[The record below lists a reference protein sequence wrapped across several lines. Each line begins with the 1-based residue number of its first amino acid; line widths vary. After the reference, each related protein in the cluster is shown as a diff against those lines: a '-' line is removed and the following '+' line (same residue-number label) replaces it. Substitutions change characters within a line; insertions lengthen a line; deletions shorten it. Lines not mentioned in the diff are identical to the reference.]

1 MKTVL
6 AAVDLSP
13 ISSAVIA
20 EASAFAKTLPARLV
34 VLHVFPFPDPTS
46 PYRLTEE
53 DIPRLIADGRLGVEH
68 SLTALTE
75 NTGAILEAIHSNDDP
90 SITIRENARMIGAD
104 YLVVGSH
111 GHKAFHHYMVGGT
124 VRDLVHSSPC
134 PILIVHEPPPA
145 ESAGRFADLQ
155 ERLHTEAR

>member
-20 EASAFAKTLPARLV
+20 EANELAKTMRARLV

-46 PYRLTEE
+46 PYRLSEE
-53 DIPRLIADGRLGVEH
+53 DIPRLIADGRQSVEH

-75 NTGAILEAIHSNDDP
+75 GTGAILEAIHSNDDP
-90 SITIRENARMIGAD
+90 SITIREHARMCGAD

-111 GHKAFHHYMVGGT
+111 GFKAFHHYMVGGT

-134 PILIVHEPPPA
+134 PILIVHEPPPP
-145 ESAGRFADLQ
+145 ESASRFADVQ
-155 ERLHTEAR
+155 VRLHAETR